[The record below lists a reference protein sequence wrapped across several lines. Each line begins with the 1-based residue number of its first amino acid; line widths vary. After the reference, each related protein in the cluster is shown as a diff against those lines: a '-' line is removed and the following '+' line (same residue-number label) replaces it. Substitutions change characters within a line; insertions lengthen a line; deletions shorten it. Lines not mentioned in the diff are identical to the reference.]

1 MSHLY
6 KVWAGD
12 RKKKISLILRESD
25 NMLSELIEKSNIK
38 LGIAGSSLVMEKD
51 GTVVDDD
58 DVVKFCS
65 GEILMLLQPEESWS
79 AQNETEL
86 NTTLTDT
93 ASLSSSFNDE
103 SLFSYSSS
111 SQTVSS
117 PTFGISS
124 NKMQLSNNIWK
135 NFQIPWDKLEMS
147 VIKELQNESRSK
159 YAMIAVVN
167 RTVSEMRNVQEFIP
181 TKAFKIIA
189 EQIVNKYPKTFKDMD
204 ENGKCFGDGCH
215 TLFLK
220 LRDRNNYLNRPHMK
234 RSLSHTLTVPLK
246 KQKKVISARAG
257 CSNWQPEKFLD
268 TETDET
274 IEDKTKF
281 LREIVNDYSSKRDP
295 KVHQKIISYL
305 EATYPAQRLYLN
317 NVHHVPTMVDIK
329 NTWPILLQK
338 EYMFWHYEKLMGHSI
353 YVLKEEMLKKQNKIE
368 IYGRKKYKDIT
379 NSNNPTEIKV
389 IKIIMKHFKEDFQEL
404 CKTYPVGIKKV
415 YICWNLF

>member
-38 LGIAGSSLVMEKD
+38 LGIAGSVLVMEKD

-58 DVVKFCS
+58 DVLKFCS

-124 NKMQLSNNIWK
+124 NKIKLSNDIWK
-135 NFQIPWDKLEMS
+135 NFKIPWNKLEMS

-204 ENGKCFGDGCH
+204 EDGKCFGDGCH

-268 TETDET
+268 AETDET

-281 LREIVNDYSSKRDP
+281 LREIVIDYSSKRDP

-305 EATYPAQRLYLN
+305 EATYPAQRLHLN

-329 NTWPILLQK
+329 NTWPIL
-338 EYMFWHYEKLMGHSI
+338 
-353 YVLKEEMLKKQNKIE
+353 
-368 IYGRKKYKDIT
+368 
-379 NSNNPTEIKV
+379 
-389 IKIIMKHFKEDFQEL
+389 
-404 CKTYPVGIKKV
+404 
-415 YICWNLF
+415 